1 MKKHEIRIETITS
14 FCLAGII
21 LFFSV
26 SFFISKKEEFS
37 VKENRYLETF
47 PTFSFQNLKNGSFT
61 KDLES
66 YLADHFSNRDF
77 FMGFKTGFEKSL
89 GKREINDVYLGK
101 NGYFIEKYQT
111 PVQNEKIINTFNGF
125 AEKIENAEVSFM
137 LIPTAISIYQEKLPP
152 FVKDNRQMET
162 FYYLSSEISG
172 MIDVSEALL
181 EKKEEFP
188 LFYKLDHHWTTYGA
202 YLAYQE
208 FAKAKGFSAK
218 EIEEYQVSVVSDDFK
233 GTIYSKVNDYSVA
246 GDEIVIFEMPDQ
258 KVEVAYQDSGEVSDS
273 FYEYSYLEKKDQYSF
288 FLNNIH
294 PLIEITSYDAESEEE
309 IVVIKDSYA
318 NCFVP
323 FLAEHYKKIYVVDT
337 RYYKD
342 AISEFINQNKK
353 IKDVLV
359 LYNMNTIDSDLGVG
373 GIY

>member
-1 MKKHEIRIETITS
+1 
-14 FCLAGII
+14 
-21 LFFSV
+21 
-26 SFFISKKEEFS
+26 
-37 VKENRYLETF
+37 
-47 PTFSFQNLKNGSFT
+47 
-61 KDLES
+61 
-66 YLADHFSNRDF
+66 
-77 FMGFKTGFEKSL
+77 
-89 GKREINDVYLGK
+89 
-101 NGYFIEKYQT
+101 
-111 PVQNEKIINTFNGF
+111 
-125 AEKIENAEVSFM
+125 
-137 LIPTAISIYQEKLPP
+137 
-152 FVKDNRQMET
+152 
-162 FYYLSSEISG
+162 

-202 YLAYQE
+202 YFAYQE

-218 EIEEYQVSVVSDDFK
+218 GIEEYQISVVSDDFK

-246 GDEIVIFEMPDQ
+246 GDEIVIFEIPDQ
-258 KVEVAYQDSGEVSDS
+258 KVEVNYQDSGEISDS

-294 PLIEITSYDAESEEE
+294 PFIDITSYDAKSEEE
-309 IVVIKDSYA
+309 IVVIKDSFA